1 MFDVSQDAATPYIG
15 RNILPSA
22 VNVGSDPVSLGLPQ
36 KNSLIFQEE
45 MEDFFLCH
53 KNLLTNSREAVDGPV
68 MWSYLDLFCQCLLS
82 ISVTPV
88 T

>member
-36 KNSLIFQEE
+36 KNSLIFQAE
-45 MEDFFLCH
+45 MEDFFLFH
-53 KNLLTNSREAVDGPV
+53 KN
-68 MWSYLDLFCQCLLS
+68 C
-82 ISVTPV
+82 
-88 T
+88 